1 MLRKLTKSL
10 TPRKRE
16 QPGQQ
21 QRRHERGRRSERG
34 REGVL
39 HRLYRGL
46 QRWGRRKRRRG
57 EKSGEGTFKRLL
69 ILPGHCCC
77 HQVGHVTELCI
88 LKERE
93 RTTEGGAAGQKQLK
107 TFRSTA
113 ACPFSSCTSFEF
125 RAHPIPID
133 DGSSFPYGERAFQ
146 IQRFSATTDHISAPT
161 ILSQQVC
168 QEGGGRRDLCWYR
181 NECHIRRWKRERDWR
196 SRFLADKLLQGA
208 S

>member
-1 MLRKLTKSL
+1 MYCTDFTELLDVGT
-10 TPRKRE
+10 
-16 QPGQQ
+16 
-21 QRRHERGRRSERG
+21 
-34 REGVL
+34 
-39 HRLYRGL
+39 
-46 QRWGRRKRRRG
+46 G
-57 EKSGEGTFKRLL
+57 EDGTGEGTFKRLL

-93 RTTEGGAAGQKQLK
+93 RTTEGGAGQKQLK

-125 RAHPIPID
+125 RAHPILPID

-146 IQRFSATTDHISAPT
+146 IQRFAATTDHISAPT

-168 QEGGGRRDLCWYR
+168 QEGEICAGTGMSAISGDGR
-181 NECHIRRWKRERDWR
+181 ETERGRQTDR
-196 SRFLADKLLQGA
+196 AGLSR
-208 S
+208 